1 LNASTNHA
9 TVEATLVHRAN
20 IGTGGKLP
28 NTTSTKSAAT
38 LLAHARRALTSE
50 DKELCLSQ
58 LEGLPSLLPENLGK
72 RCQVLLTKSSQVRQA
87 LQIVE
92 ETKALREGFT
102 TDRLQQLAV
111 LVVSCPPVPSGTPVV
126 NAFAGAS
133 ELVAQTVE
141 AQHQRYQTVL
151 QELTD
156 HLGVT
161 TIKDFLSTASWL
173 EGNIGTPAL
182 LDGCSFGIK
191 AKLRVS
197 TAQTWKLAGNMRK
210 PPPPLVESASRL

>member
-20 IGTGGKLP
+20 IGTSGKLP

-141 AQHQRYQTVL
+141 AQHQRYQ
-151 QELTD
+151 
-156 HLGVT
+156 
-161 TIKDFLSTASWL
+161 
-173 EGNIGTPAL
+173 N
-182 LDGCSFGIK
+182 
-191 AKLRVS
+191 
-197 TAQTWKLAGNMRK
+197 
-210 PPPPLVESASRL
+210 